1 MSCYSEYNFLNTGDL
16 LLCDYDDKSGPMGW
30 FSGLIK
36 YFTKSNYSHVAMV
49 LKDPTYIN
57 ENLKGIYVWESS
69 YEGRPDPQDGKIKL
83 GVQITPIGHF
93 IDYYKKHGYVV
104 YRKLIGPTDYFKAS
118 TLSYIHHTVYD
129 KPSDI
134 APRDWINALRHYD
147 SKPKKTTRFW
157 CSALIGYIYSQ
168 LGVID
173 KKVDWS
179 ILRASDFSKESE
191 SEQFSIK
198 PIGGFSLGL
207 EIQL

>member
-1 MSCYSEYNFLNTGDL
+1 
-16 LLCDYDDKSGPMGW
+16 
-30 FSGLIK
+30 
-36 YFTKSNYSHVAMV
+36 MV

-129 KPSDI
+129 KPYDI